1 MKDIDV
7 LIEALPYIKK
17 FHDKKILIKY
27 GGHAMI
33 DKDSMSSTARDTV
46 LLKYV
51 GMRPLIVHGGG
62 PEISRS
68 MDKLGKEPE
77 FIQGLRVTDDE
88 TMEIIE
94 MVLVG
99 KISTE
104 IVSQLFNHDGNAISV
119 SGKDSSLIFAHKKG
133 ARKIEGIEE
142 PHLMEC
148 LQGNY
153 EHIRSEMPR
162 TDKERQRYLAN
173 LIRIIG
179 ADEYCAPQ
187 EIYLFQIIAGRL
199 GLNQMHVISLF
210 LAYTSGSFFKGDA
223 ANKITQSFMKNYID
237 PLHKYHADNI
247 KHIRLMYDMVGKY
260 TERLQDIQADREQ
273 LRQNLIKTTKF
284 LLENQILVKEFAKVG
299 INFEALLK
307 SEENKALTKYF

>member
-104 IVSQLFNHDGNAISV
+104 IVSQLFKHDGDAISL

-133 ARKIEGIEE
+133 ARKIEGLDEEVDLGLVGEVDCVNTDLLDMFVENNYIPVISPIGIADDGTSLNLNADTVAGEVSGAVDAEKLIILTDVPGVLRDPSDPNSLIPKIKVSEIPDLIEE
-142 PHLMEC
+142 GIITGGMIPKIETC
-148 LQGNY
+148 VKAIKDGVKSC
-153 EHIRSEMPR
+153 HII
-162 TDKERQRYLAN
+162 D
-173 LIRIIG
+173 
-179 ADEYCAPQ
+179 
-187 EIYLFQIIAGRL
+187 GR
-199 GLNQMHVISLF
+199 
-210 LAYTSGSFFKGDA
+210 K
-223 ANKITQSFMKNYID
+223 K
-237 PLHKYHADNI
+237 HA
-247 KHIRLMYDMVGKY
+247 L
-260 TERLQDIQADREQ
+260 
-273 LRQNLIKTTKF
+273 
-284 LLENQILVKEFAKVG
+284 LLEVFTTDG
-299 INFEALLK
+299 IGTMIVE
-307 SEENKALTKYF
+307 

>member
-17 FHDKKILIKY
+17 FHNKKILIKY

-77 FIQGLRVTDDE
+77 FIQGLRVTDKE

-104 IVSQLFNHDGNAISV
+104 IVSQLFKHDGDAISL

-133 ARKIEGIEE
+133 ARKIEGLDEEVDLGLVGEVDCVNTDLLDMFVANNYIPVISPIGIADDGTSLNLNADTVAGEVSGAVDAEKLIILTDVPGVLRDPSDPNSLIPKIKVSEIPGLIEE
-142 PHLMEC
+142 GIITGGMIPKIETC
-148 LQGNY
+148 VKAIKDGVKSC
-153 EHIRSEMPR
+153 HII
-162 TDKERQRYLAN
+162 D
-173 LIRIIG
+173 
-179 ADEYCAPQ
+179 
-187 EIYLFQIIAGRL
+187 GR
-199 GLNQMHVISLF
+199 
-210 LAYTSGSFFKGDA
+210 K
-223 ANKITQSFMKNYID
+223 K
-237 PLHKYHADNI
+237 HA
-247 KHIRLMYDMVGKY
+247 L
-260 TERLQDIQADREQ
+260 
-273 LRQNLIKTTKF
+273 
-284 LLENQILVKEFAKVG
+284 LLEVFTTDG
-299 INFEALLK
+299 IGTMIVE
-307 SEENKALTKYF
+307 